1 MNQQNVTNQPKV
13 RRESKN
19 RIKVDFER
27 TPLWERLKAK
37 FLNFNFIKNVVW
49 WIVRYVLLVGIA
61 YIVLFPF
68 FSKISASFMGKLD
81 FTDATVR
88 LIPKHFTLL
97 MYKEI
102 WVEQEYV
109 KAFINTFILSFSTA
123 VIQTF
128 ICSFIAYGFAKFKF
142 KGRGVIFALVML
154 TMIIPHRTLAS
165 AMQSVFHG
173 FDIFGIFGFLEGGG
187 INILGIIKAT
197 KLSDLLGFLEGT
209 NIGDFSFGTWLD
221 VFPNR
226 PLYTGGQSM
235 GDIFTKSGINML
247 NTYWPFII
255 LSLTGLAFKNGL
267 YIFLLRQ
274 FFMGVPDEL
283 EESAYIDGSGVF
295 RTFFTI
301 ILPISIPMMVT
312 VFLFAFSWCWTD
324 NFYTGSLMF
333 FTSSNKAPYLLV
345 SMIAKDIPVTLRDD
359 NFAGATLYHG
369 AIKNTMGLMII
380 FPLVII
386 YSFCQR
392 FLVQGIERSGLTAD

>member
-1 MNQQNVTNQPKV
+1 MNNQKVNDQPKV
-13 RRESKN
+13 RKETKN
-19 RIKVDFER
+19 KIKVDFER
-27 TPLWERLKAK
+27 TPLWERFKAK
-37 FLNFNFIKNVVW
+37 FLSMFFLKKVLW
-49 WIVRYVLLVGIA
+49 WIVRYVLLIGIA

-68 FSKISASFMGKLD
+68 FSKISASFMGKMD

-88 LIPKHFTLL
+88 LIPKHFTLNI
-97 MYKEI
+97 YKEI
-102 WVEQEYV
+102 WVEQEYMR
-109 KAFINTFILSFSTA
+109 AFWNTFILSFSTA
-123 VIQTF
+123 IIQTF
-128 ICSFIAYGFAKFKF
+128 VCSFIAYGFAKFKF
-142 KGRGVIFALVML
+142 KGSKVMFMLVLL

-165 AMQSVFHG
+165 AMQATFKG

-187 INILGIIKAT
+187 INILGIIKIPNVAT
-197 KLSDLLGFLEGT
+197 TL
-209 NIGDFSFGTWLD
+209 N
-221 VFPNR
+221 VFPD
-226 PLYTGGQSM
+226 TVGVKE
-235 GDIFTKSGINML
+235 IFTSGGINLL

-324 NFYTGSLMF
+324 NFYTSSMMF
-333 FTSSNKAPYLLV
+333 FTNQNKAPYLLSNALGTKV
-345 SMIAKDIPVTLRDD
+345 PVTLEDN
-359 NFAGATLYHG
+359 NFAGASLYHG
-369 AIKNTMGLMII
+369 AIKNTGGLMII
-380 FPLVII
+380 APLVIM
-386 YSFCQR
+386 YLFCQK